1 MKKTKFRIYS
11 LPLTQFL
18 LRSPLKNAE
27 RCSQTCDS
35 NNGDVLSKLVS
46 DTAWSLDVI
55 YAGNDEKKR
64 CYSFS
69 SWRNEEVFQNLSQKS
84 GNIN

>member
-11 LPLTQFL
+11 LTLTQFL
-18 LRSPLKNAE
+18 LRSMVKNAK

-35 NNGDVLSKLVS
+35 NNGDVLSKRVVS

-55 YAGNDEKKR
+55 YVPVTMRRRVLEN
-64 CYSFS
+64 
-69 SWRNEEVFQNLSQKS
+69 
-84 GNIN
+84 

>member
-11 LPLTQFL
+11 LTLTQFL
-18 LRSPLKNAE
+18 LRSTVKNAK

-35 NNGDVLSKLVS
+35 NNGDVLSKRVVS

-55 YAGNDEKKR
+55 YVPVTMRRRVLEK
-64 CYSFS
+64 
-69 SWRNEEVFQNLSQKS
+69 
-84 GNIN
+84 

>member
-11 LPLTQFL
+11 LTLTQFL
-18 LRSPLKNAE
+18 LRSMVKNAE

-35 NNGDVLSKLVS
+35 NTDVLSKRVVS

-55 YAGNDEKKR
+55 YVPVTMRRRVLEK
-64 CYSFS
+64 
-69 SWRNEEVFQNLSQKS
+69 
-84 GNIN
+84 